1 MCCSDVNIII
11 IIMVNIRNTVICS
24 YIGQGSPV
32 RDALAIST
40 LAGSPTELRVLWAV
54 ALRLAARVWALL

>member
-1 MCCSDVNIII
+1 
-11 IIMVNIRNTVICS
+11 MVNIRNTVICS